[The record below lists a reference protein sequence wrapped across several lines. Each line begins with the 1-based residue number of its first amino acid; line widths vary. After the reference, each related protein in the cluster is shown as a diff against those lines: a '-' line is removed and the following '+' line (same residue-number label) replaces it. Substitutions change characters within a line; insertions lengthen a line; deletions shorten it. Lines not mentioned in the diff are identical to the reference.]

1 MAAPLTPVEAGA
13 DQGTSLPAQSLQVD
27 AKLGDLGRAVYVQLQ
42 ELPVASDQSVLMQA
56 REQASPRLPGEMVV
70 ADPRSPKP
78 LVSRAGADC
87 PTYCDHPHHALEKR
101 GDLGR
106 CNPEV
111 SVTTLHCE
119 GDQPRL
125 LQLCQ
130 VAARRRGSHSRIERK
145 FRGGEP
151 PPLHQAVQDPSS
163 PPFTHCS
170 CQCNDVRP
178 AR

>member
-13 DQGTSLPAQSLQVD
+13 DQGTSLPAQSRQVD
-27 AKLGDLGRAVYVQLQ
+27 AELGDPGLAVYGQLQ
-42 ELPVASDQSVLMQA
+42 ELTVTSDQSALIHA
-56 REQASPRLPGEMVV
+56 LEESNPRLPGEMVV

-87 PTYCDHPHHALEKR
+87 PTYRHHPHHALEKR

-111 SVTTLHCE
+111 SVTTLDCE

-130 VAARRRGSHSRIERK
+130 VAAGRRGSHSCIERK
-145 FRGGEP
+145 FRSGERP
-151 PPLHQAVQDPSS
+151 PIHQGVQDLSS
-163 PPFTHCS
+163 RAFA
-170 CQCNDVRP
+170 DG
-178 AR
+178 